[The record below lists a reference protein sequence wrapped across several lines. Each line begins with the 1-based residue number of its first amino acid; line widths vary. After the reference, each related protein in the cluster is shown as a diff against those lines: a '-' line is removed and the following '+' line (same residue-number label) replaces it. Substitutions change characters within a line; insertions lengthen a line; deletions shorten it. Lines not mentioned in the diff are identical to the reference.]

1 LIHQSEKIFNHQKR
15 NDMKKFTV
23 ILICFGFLTTNATSW
38 RVNNNPAIDADF
50 SDITTAISA
59 ASEGD
64 TLYIEGTQYN
74 YGDVTLNKPL
84 VLIGPGF
91 FLTENDST
99 QANQS
104 SAMIDQLT
112 IDPGAAGST
121 VYGLEFYD
129 WVNINADNIVF
140 SRNWMVDNHNIDCRF
155 AQSSDITD
163 VVITQNYLSNIIGG
177 NNLAN
182 GLIISNN
189 YVRTEIGVGS
199 NQSAI
204 IYNNVVGKTISAYNS
219 VVKNNINTSN
229 NDANGGYYDGGNN
242 VWAYNIADFLKWGI
256 PPGVGNIGDI
266 DPIDVFVDYDG
277 SLGYSAD
284 GKWQL
289 KEGSMAIGYGE
300 NGVDCGIF
308 GGPSPYILSGLPPV
322 PHIYEAIVPV
332 SGSAASGLSVTIKVK
347 SQN

>member
-1 LIHQSEKIFNHQKR
+1 
-15 NDMKKFTV
+15 MKKV
-23 ILICFGFLTTNATSW
+23 ALLILCFGFLAANATSW

-50 SDITTAISA
+50 SDITTAIEA
-59 ASEGD
+59 AAEGD

-74 YGDVTLNKPL
+74 YGDVTLNKAL
-84 VLIGPGF
+84 VLIGPGY

-104 SAMIDQLT
+104 PAQLNKFT
-112 IDPGAAGST
+112 IESTAFGSKI
-121 VYGLEFYD
+121 YGLKFFN
-129 WVNINADNIVF
+129 WVYIDASNVVF
-140 SRNWMVDNHNIDCRF
+140 SRNWMVNSGNIDCRF
-155 AQSSDITD
+155 AGSSSVVN
-163 VVITQNYLSNIIGG
+163 VVITQNCLSNIIGG
-177 NNLAN
+177 AMQANN
-182 GLIISNN
+182 LIISNN
-189 YVRTEIGVGS
+189 YVSTEIGVAE

-229 NDANGGYYDGGNN
+229 SLVNGGYYDGGNN
-242 VWAYNIADFLKWGI
+242 VFGYNIANYLKWGI
-256 PPGVGNIGDI
+256 PPGVGNIEGI

-277 SLGYSAD
+277 SLGYSTD

-289 KEGSMAIGYGE
+289 KEGSIAIGYGE
-300 NGVDCGIF
+300 SGVDCGIF
-308 GGPSPYILSGLPPV
+308 GGTSPYVLSGLAPV

-332 SGSAASGLSVTIKVK
+332 SGSAASGLPVTIKVK